1 MQRGRCLKRPKHAD
15 ILTKKAWFVKEIKDV
30 FSLTADG
37 LWVIVIPMGLKR
49 LEISLGYGRGTAGL
63 TLAERNHLATLV
75 PRPAPEIKDYDR
87 ELEES
92 LDAPIGLPSLA
103 DLIADKKPE
112 SALLLLSDHT
122 RIVPGYDRLLRFLL
136 ERCRRGG
143 LAPEKIRLLIA
154 SGTHRPPTCEERD
167 ALYGREAL
175 EAHHL
180 YAHNG
185 ETDCISLGALST
197 GHQLEV
203 NRLLLTHDLVIATG
217 KITPHYLAGYSGG
230 RKAVLPGCASSRS
243 IAANHAM
250 VARRKSGPGI
260 LESNP
265 IHQEM
270 EEAAAKVGIDF
281 LLNVV
286 PTPQGGIAGVF
297 AGHWKRAFE
306 RGAQLCRQAWFA
318 GFGERADC
326 VIASAG
332 GHPADID
339 LYQLQRVLNNVAPA
353 VRPGG
358 TIVLVGECG
367 EGVGQKAF
375 GEWMAR
381 YSVEDILAMPEESIS
396 AEAHRAY
403 ATAMVME
410 GCEVAV
416 VSSIK
421 EGELASM
428 KFRGF
433 GSLRQAVGYLEQKHG
448 PGFTCYVVPQ
458 GYATVLQGGG

>member
-1 MQRGRCLKRPKHAD
+1 MGR
-15 ILTKKAWFVKEIKDV
+15 
-30 FSLTADG
+30 
-37 LWVIVIPMGLKR
+37 KR
-49 LEISLGYGRGTAGL
+49 LEISLGYGRGMVDL
-63 TLAERNHLATLV
+63 TLAERNHLGTLI
-75 PRPAPEIKDYDR
+75 PKSAPELTDYEQ
-87 ELEES
+87 ELAKS
-92 LDAPIGLPSLA
+92 LDAPIGLPPLA
-103 DLIADKKPE
+103 ELIAERRPE
-112 SALLLLSDHT
+112 STLVLLSDHT
-122 RIVPGYDRLLRFLL
+122 RIVPGYDLLLRCLL
-136 ERCRRGG
+136 ERCRRAGIKS
-143 LAPEKIRLLIA
+143 ENIRLLIA
-154 SGTHRPPTCEERD
+154 GGNHRPPTCEERD
-167 ALYGREAL
+167 AIYGRAVL

-180 YAHNG
+180 YAHNA
-185 ETDCISLGALST
+185 EADCIPLGRLST

-203 NRLLLTHDLVIATG
+203 NRLLLTHHLVIATG

-230 RKAVLPGCASSRS
+230 RKAVLPGCASVRS

-250 VARRKSGPGI
+250 VARRRSGPGK
-260 LESNP
+260 LEGNP

-270 EEAAAKVGIDF
+270 EEAAAKVGIGF
-281 LLNVV
+281 LVNVV

-297 AGHWKRAFE
+297 AGHWQSAFE
-306 RGAQLCRQAWFA
+306 KGVQLCRQAWFA
-318 GFGERADC
+318 GFGEKADC

-353 VRPGG
+353 VKPGG
-358 TIVLVGECG
+358 TIVLVGQCR

-381 YSVEDILAMPEESIS
+381 YTVEEILAMPEESIA

-416 VSSIK
+416 VSSM
-421 EGELASM
+421 EAGQLAAM

-433 GSLRQAVGYLEQKHG
+433 GDLRQAVGYLEGKHG
-448 PGFTCYVVPQ
+448 PDFTCYLVPQ

>member
-1 MQRGRCLKRPKHAD
+1 MGRKH
-15 ILTKKAWFVKEIKDV
+15 
-30 FSLTADG
+30 
-37 LWVIVIPMGLKR
+37 
-49 LEISLGYGRGTAGL
+49 LEIPLGYGRGMVSL
-63 TLAERNHLATLV
+63 TLAERNHLGTLV
-75 PRPAPEIKDYDR
+75 PDQVPGLHDFDR
-87 ELEES
+87 ELGES
-92 LDAPIGLPSLA
+92 LDAPVGLPPLA
-103 DLIADKKPE
+103 ELIAERKPE
-112 SALLLLSDHT
+112 SALVLLSDHT

-136 ERCRRGG
+136 ERCRRAG
-143 LAPEKIRLLIA
+143 LPADRIRMLIA
-154 SGTHRPPTCEERD
+154 GGTHRPPTCEERD

-175 EAHHL
+175 DAHHL

-185 ETDCISLGALST
+185 ETDCISVGTLST

-230 RKAVLPGCASSRS
+230 RKAVLPGCASVRS

-250 VARRKSGPGI
+250 VARRRSGPGI
-260 LESNP
+260 LEGNP

-270 EEAAAKVGIDF
+270 EEAAAKVGIGF

-286 PTPQGGIAGVF
+286 PTPEGRVAGVY
-297 AGHWKRAFE
+297 AGHWRLAFE
-306 RGAQLCRQAWFA
+306 RGAELCRQAWFA

-367 EGVGQKAF
+367 EGLGQRAF

-381 YSVEDILAMPEESIS
+381 YSVEEILAMPEESIA

-416 VSSIK
+416 VSSMRV
-421 EGELASM
+421 GELAAM

-433 GSLRQAVGYLEQKHG
+433 DSLGPAVGYLEQKHG
-448 PGFTCYVVPQ
+448 PDFTCYVVPQ
-458 GYATVLQGGG
+458 GHATVLQGGG

>member
-1 MQRGRCLKRPKHAD
+1 M
-15 ILTKKAWFVKEIKDV
+15 
-30 FSLTADG
+30 TAG
-37 LWVIVIPMGLKR
+37 GFWVIVIPMGRKL
-49 LEISLGYGRGTAGL
+49 LEISLGYGLGAAGL
-63 TLAERNHLATLV
+63 TLAERNHLGTLV
-75 PRPAPEIKDYDR
+75 PRPAPELKDYDR
-87 ELEES
+87 ELGEC
-92 LDAPIGLPSLA
+92 LDAPVGLPPLA
-103 DLIADKKPE
+103 ELIAERRPG
-112 SALLLLSDHT
+112 SALVLLSDHT
-122 RIVPGYDRLLRFLL
+122 RIVPGYDRLLSKLL
-136 ERCRRGG
+136 EACRRGG
-143 LAPEKIRLLIA
+143 LAAEKIRLLIA
-154 SGTHRPPTCEERD
+154 GGNHRPPTCQERD
-167 ALYGREAL
+167 AIYGREAL

-180 YAHNG
+180 YAHDAG
-185 ETDCISLGALST
+185 ADCISLGALST

-230 RKAVLPGCASSRS
+230 RKAVLPGCASVRS

-250 VARRKSGPGI
+250 VARGRSGPGI
-260 LESNP
+260 LEGNP

-270 EEAAAKVGIDF
+270 EEAAAKVGIGF

-286 PTPQGGIAGVF
+286 PTPDGRVAGVF
-297 AGHWKRAFE
+297 AGHWKLAFE
-306 RGAQLCRQAWFA
+306 RGAELCRQAWFA

-353 VRPGG
+353 VKPGG

-381 YSVEDILAMPEESIS
+381 YSVEEILAMTEDSIA

-416 VSSIK
+416 VSSM
-421 EGELASM
+421 EAGQLAAM

-433 GSLRQAVGYLEQKHG
+433 GSLQQAVGYLEKKHG
-448 PGFTCYVVPQ
+448 PDFTCYVVPQ
-458 GYATVLQGGG
+458 GYATVLEGGG